1 MNAVDTIA
9 DLRLE
14 NEMLLKTVHELY
26 EKVKELSSEN
36 EDLRKELGV
45 TRNVGE

>member
-1 MNAVDTIA
+1 MKTADIIA

-14 NEMLLKTVHELY
+14 NEMLLAAVHELY

-36 EDLRKELGV
+36 RYLREKLEGTEDVRK
-45 TRNVGE
+45 